1 MIKPSQWKPSEGL
14 VLEPNALAAA
24 TEIERSLV
32 LTAGPGA
39 GKTEMLAQRAGF
51 LLRTGTCRYP
61 QRILAI
67 SFKVDASKNLKERVR
82 RRCGPEL
89 AARLDS
95 YTFHGFAKRLID
107 RFRPVLTGDNAL
119 DADYT
124 VGDPRV
130 HRRQIGFMDMVP
142 LAIDILKQSPMARN
156 AVRQTYGYVFLDE
169 FQDCTG
175 FQYELICA
183 AFKGTSVKITAVGD
197 VKQSI
202 MAWAGALDGVFQ
214 KFASDFSAIS
224 LNLYQN
230 FRSLPRLR
238 RMQNAM
244 VKVMDPAAAVPDEQI
259 SQDAGTIEVLF
270 YEDCEKEADSLAT
283 TIRRWINDEEIPPSE
298 IAVLVSRQVE
308 HYAERLMLALDRL
321 GISYRNE
328 VSLQDLSTEP
338 LARLIVD
345 FLLVVVGEHEPD
357 AYRRLMD
364 VLLDADE
371 DEVEAYSS
379 RLRWRR
385 FIDDARLRLRQ
396 ESPQLVNAGALEG
409 LATGFLR
416 SVGVQVL
423 RSLSADYEQGG
434 RLDEV
439 ALQTFQRIGELLRDG
454 QGVVLALSRFSED
467 GNVRLMTIHKSK
479 GLEFSS
485 VVVLGVEKETF
496 WGNPVEERS
505 TFFVGVSRAKQRL
518 VLSVVGARERPS
530 GMKKRWNVVR
540 TPHKEF
546 LGYVAAAK

>member
-1 MIKPSQWKPSEGL
+1 MIKPSQWQPSEGL
-14 VLEPNALAAA
+14 ALEPNALAAA
-24 TEIERSLV
+24 IEIERSLV

-89 AARLDS
+89 ASRLDS

-107 RFRPVLTGDNAL
+107 RFRPVLTGDDAL

-130 HRRQIGFMDMVP
+130 HRRQIGFLDMVP
-142 LAIDILKQSPMARN
+142 LAIDILRKSPMARN
-156 AVRQTYGYVFLDE
+156 AVRQTYSHVFLDE

-183 AFKGTSVKITAVGD
+183 AFKGTHVNVTAVGD

-214 KFASDFSAIS
+214 RFASDFSAIS

-230 FRSLPRLR
+230 FRSQPRLR

-259 SQDAGTIEVLF
+259 AQDAGSVEVLS
-270 YEDCEKEADSLAT
+270 YSDCQKEADALAA
-283 TIRRWINDEEIPPSE
+283 TIQKWISNENIAPSD

-308 HYAERLMLALDRL
+308 HYAARLMLALDRL

-338 LARLIVD
+338 VARLIVD
-345 FLLVVVGEHEPD
+345 FLLVVVGEYEPD
-357 AYRRLMD
+357 AYRRLME
-364 VLLDADE
+364 VLLDVDA
-371 DEVEAYSS
+371 DEVEAYGT
-379 RLRWRR
+379 RLRWRL
-385 FIDDARLRLRQ
+385 FIDDSRQ
-396 ESPQLVNAGALEG
+396 RFRQNSLQLVDADVLRE
-409 LATGFLR
+409 LATGFLQ

-423 RSLSADYEQGG
+423 RSLSADYEHGG
-434 RLDEV
+434 WLDEV
-439 ALQTFQRIGELLRDG
+439 TLNAFQRIGELLRAG
-454 QGVVLALSRFSED
+454 QGVVVALSRFSED

-479 GLEFSS
+479 GLEFDS
-485 VVVLGVEKETF
+485 VVMLGVEKETF
-496 WGNPVEERS
+496 WGKLVEERS
-505 TFFVGVSRAKQRL
+505 AFFVGISRAKRRL
-518 VLSVVGARERPS
+518 VLSVVAARERPS
-530 GMKKRWNVVR
+530 GMKGRWDVVR

-546 LGYVAAAK
+546 LGYVADAK